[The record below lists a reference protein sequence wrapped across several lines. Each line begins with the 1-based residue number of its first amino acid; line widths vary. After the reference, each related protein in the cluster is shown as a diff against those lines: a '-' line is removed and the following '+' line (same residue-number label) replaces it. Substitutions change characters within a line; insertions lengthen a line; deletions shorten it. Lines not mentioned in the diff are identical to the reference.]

1 VLTVFE
7 SLGST
12 IDAIQ
17 HVQAEVHHG
26 CHPSRTGTTHHLY
39 CVEKAVV
46 TCSNVLNVFGYI
58 FRLLLEYSSKNKR

>member
-17 HVQAEVHHG
+17 NVQAEVHHG
-26 CHPSRTGTTHHLY
+26 CHPSRTGATHHLY
-39 CVEKAVV
+39 CVEKVVV
-46 TCSNVLNVFGYI
+46 TCS
-58 FRLLLEYSSKNKR
+58 